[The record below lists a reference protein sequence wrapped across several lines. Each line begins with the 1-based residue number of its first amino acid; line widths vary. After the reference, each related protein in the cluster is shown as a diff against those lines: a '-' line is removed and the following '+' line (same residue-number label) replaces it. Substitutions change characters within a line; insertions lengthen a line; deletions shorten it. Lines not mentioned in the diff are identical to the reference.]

1 MKQNMGIVILLAGLV
16 LSPLASSALQPEP
29 VDTVV
34 SGTLVRLDLASMR
47 GLLTTDLGK
56 PIFFEIP
63 KAYLFENV
71 MVGSRITLQL
81 DEQGRAM
88 KVMDTSLPDVMVMPT
103 ILPAGPTGVQ
113 PLAVTLDS
121 VSTTAAI
128 PSR

>member
-1 MKQNMGIVILLAGLV
+1 MKQSMGFFIVVAWLIV
-16 LSPLASSALQPEP
+16 SPVASSALQPEP

-34 SGTLVRLDLASMR
+34 SGTLVKLDLGSLR

-56 PIFFEIP
+56 PIFFDIP

-103 ILPAGPTGVQ
+103 MLPAGPTGVQ
-113 PLAVTLDS
+113 PLTVTLDS
-121 VSTTAAI
+121 VSTTAAV
-128 PSR
+128 PSH